1 MEIAVTNGIKISVEV
16 IYVPEHSIPMMNKY
30 VHTYAITIENTTEY
44 TVQLLRRFWKII
56 DSNGVLREVEGE
68 GVVGLQ
74 PVIGPHE
81 SFNYSSWTDVF
92 TDVGKM
98 FGSFMMVRQMD
109 GLLFQA
115 DVPEFLLTPPFK
127 LN

>member
-1 MEIAVTNGIKISVEV
+1 METAVTKGIKVSVEV
-16 IYVPEHSIPMMNKY
+16 IYIPEHSIPMMNKY
-30 VHTYAITIENTTEY
+30 VHTYTITVENTTEY
-44 TVQLLRRFWKII
+44 TVQLLRRYWKII

-68 GVVGLQ
+68 GVVGVQ
-74 PVIGPHE
+74 PIIAPHE
-81 SFNYSSWTDVF
+81 SFDYSSWTDVF

-98 FGSFMMVRQMD
+98 FGSFLMVRQID
-109 GLLFQA
+109 GTLFHI